1 MVVEGAKSTFTP
13 VRSGVPQGSVLG
25 PCLFLVYINDLPEGL
40 SSPTR
45 LFADDTALTRRIYR
59 QTDSTD
65 LQHDL
70 DLLSQWEKAWAMEFH
85 PSKCSFLPVTR
96 SRTPPTGSYA
106 LHGHTLDQVHSTK
119 YLGVTL
125 QSDMSWSEHISNVC
139 AKANR
144 TLGFLRRNLKASPT
158 NLKSRAYKALVRP
171 VLEYAC
177 TVWDPYSRKQIDQ
190 LESVQRRA
198 ARFAVSDY
206 RQKSSVS
213 AMTAKLQWPP
223 LEQRRK
229 EARMSMLKKILD
241 QDVAVSAKLEP
252 LPPRARRGH
261 SRQLKLIQCR
271 TLYRQNSFFPRSI
284 AEWNSLP
291 QSEVESAPDVSLP
304 T

>member
-1 MVVEGAKSTFTP
+1 M
-13 VRSGVPQGSVLG
+13 
-25 PCLFLVYINDLPEGL
+25 
-40 SSPTR
+40 
-45 LFADDTALTRRIYR
+45 R

-85 PSKCSFLPVTR
+85 PNKCSFLPVTR

-223 LEQRRK
+223 PRTTTKRGQNVHVEKNTGSRRSCVSKIRAPPSPCAQR
-229 EARMSMLKKILD
+229 
-241 QDVAVSAKLEP
+241 
-252 LPPRARRGH
+252 
-261 SRQLKLIQCR
+261 
-271 TLYRQNSFFPRSI
+271 TF
-284 AEWNSLP
+284 
-291 QSEVESAPDVSLP
+291 
-304 T
+304 